1 MTTNSSNTKRFAMGV
16 AVASAILLAGCSA
29 PAPTQFHSLLTPPG
43 ASPEAPATIGAST
56 LIYDFGPV
64 SIPPQVNQPQ
74 FVIRNPDDS
83 LTLLEQQRWVAP
95 LSDDIRGAM
104 AERLGR
110 RFGARIA
117 RDALPGQKAALRL
130 NVDVLRFE
138 AMPGRE
144 IRVEAAW
151 SIRTLSDSPIGL
163 RCHSDIRQSVGN
175 GYEAMTAG
183 YRSAMALL
191 SDDIGPVLQAMT
203 KGPTTCR

>member
-1 MTTNSSNTKRFAMGV
+1 MTTNSSNPKRFAMGL
-16 AVASAILLAGCSA
+16 AVAGAVMMAGCST
-29 PAPTQFHSLLTPPG
+29 PVPTQFHSLLAPPS
-43 ASPEAPATIGAST
+43 AQPEAPASAGAAT

-117 RDALPGQKAALRL
+117 RDALPGQKAVLRL

-151 SIRTLSDSPIGL
+151 SVRTLNDSAIGL
-163 RCHSDIRQSVGN
+163 RCHSDIRQSVSN

-183 YRSAMALL
+183 YRSALALL
-191 SDDIGPVLQAMT
+191 SDDIGPVLQAMAN
-203 KGPTTCR
+203 GPTTCR